1 MKSCGKT
8 SHAVNCFKSKTQE
21 MEISLSEPSTS
32 RTFRLKIS
40 KREPLL
46 IECLTVM
53 LVFPP
58 LLLLSLFFPA
68 FSLLCPWGGC
78 LSRVLDEDF
87 YKQPFSELI
96 GYVYVAPTNILPL
109 RLLLFLFSPLSS
121 IRKHSVFDIVTHP
134 LLPCFDPS

>member
-1 MKSCGKT
+1 MD
-8 SHAVNCFKSKTQE
+8 
-21 MEISLSEPSTS
+21 ISRCEPSTS
-32 RTFRLKIS
+32 RTFRLKIG

-46 IECLTVM
+46 IEWLPVV
-53 LVFPP
+53 LVFPL

-109 RLLLFLFSPLSS
+109 CLLHFCSLHCHLFAT
-121 IRKHSVFDIVTHP
+121 IQT
-134 LLPCFDPS
+134 